1 MLAIGSS
8 QLSHTKIAVCLLGLW
23 LGAAQL
29 VAQDKVAPAQP
40 APTAEAN
47 PAASKDATPATA
59 ADDAAKLAP
68 VPPPVPI
75 KLPFEQRPY
84 KVEVALTFGE
94 TPQLNADFQRLFV
107 SELKTLAD
115 RNIGGMWDVS
125 IAASDWL
132 TPRSRRGVERLTGP
146 QIKEHCK
153 AQDVDKCYPISVEQV
168 GSRFV
173 LNGRE
178 WCRESEL
185 LSPVKTASTLDRRAV
200 ANEAMRLLQQL
211 FRAVVQIDE
220 GEGTA
225 ARVRVRA
232 GDFWADDPAFSQV
245 EKDSLFIP
253 FMRSYAKDKSL
264 RRVQFVPWCYLSAK
278 GIERSRVECRVDS
291 GVQAKFSAKRR
302 TEWRGLSLKPTL
314 ASTQLTILPQRKSAK
329 PLVGYLLA
337 VYEEEPKPEA
347 AKPAD
352 PNAAPAAAPA
362 TLAKTAST
370 EPVVEPEKPLLLR
383 TDRFGQVTV
392 PVKLN
397 HPLQWAF
404 VRSGRELLTKFPIV
418 PGAEASMT
426 AQCPDD
432 SVRLDVEGQVALL
445 ESELIDVIAKRAVTM
460 GLIKSR
466 SKKSEW
472 AKVDAGFAELA
483 KLPKIDQFKKEMD
496 EVQFP
501 AIKAAQAKK
510 NRVAEDKI
518 KKLGAKV
525 LEIATFHLD
534 EEKVTELKE
543 ELAELRKIEEMKNEN
558 EPRSIETLKVM

>member
-1 MLAIGSS
+1 MLVIGTKRSS
-8 QLSHTKIAVCLLGLW
+8 YTKIAACLLGLCC
-23 LGAAQL
+23 GITDL
-29 VAQDKVAPAQP
+29 VAQDKAAPAP
-40 APTAEAN
+40 SA
-47 PAASKDATPATA
+47 PAAVSKEAAPATT
-59 ADDAAKLAP
+59 DAAKVMAV
-68 VPPPVPI
+68 VPAIVPAAVPI

-94 TPQLNADFQRLFV
+94 TPRLNADFQRALMG
-107 SELKTLAD
+107 ELKTLVD

-125 IAASDWL
+125 ITSANWL

-146 QIKEHCK
+146 QLKDHCK
-153 AQDVDKCYPISVEQV
+153 SQEFDKCYPIAVELV
-168 GSRFV
+168 GGRFV

-185 LSPVKTASTLDRRAV
+185 LSPVITASTLDRRAL

-211 FRAVVQIDE
+211 FRTVVQIDE

-225 ARVRVRA
+225 ARIRVRA
-232 GDFWADDPAFSQV
+232 GDFWSDDPAFSQV
-245 EKDSLFIP
+245 AKDSLFIP

-278 GIERSRVECRVDS
+278 KIERSRVACQIDS
-291 GVQAKFSAKRR
+291 GVQAKFSSKRR

-314 ASTQLTILPQRKSAK
+314 TETQLTILPQRKSAK

-337 VYEEEPKPEA
+337 VFMEQPKPEV

-352 PNAAPAAAPA
+352 PNAAPTTPA
-362 TLAKTAST
+362 KPASN
-370 EPVVEPEKPLLLR
+370 EPVVEAEKPLLLR

-392 PVKLN
+392 PVRPD

-418 PGAEASMT
+418 PGAEAAMT

-445 ESELIDVIAKRAVTM
+445 ESDLIDVIAKRAVTVS
-460 GLIKSR
+460 LIKSR

-483 KLPKIDQFKKEMD
+483 KLPKIDQFKKQMD

-510 NRVAEDKI
+510 NRFAEDKI

-534 EEKVTELKE
+534 EEKVIELKE
-543 ELAELRKIEEMKNEN
+543 EMAELKKIDEIKSEN
-558 EPRSIETLKVM
+558 DAAISSGQGVK